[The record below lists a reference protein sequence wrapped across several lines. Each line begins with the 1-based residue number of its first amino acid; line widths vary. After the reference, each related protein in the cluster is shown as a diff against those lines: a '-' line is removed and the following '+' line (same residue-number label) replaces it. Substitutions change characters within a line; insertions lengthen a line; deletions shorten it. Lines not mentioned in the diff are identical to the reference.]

1 MLNAISKN
9 LIASN
14 CIKSRLGNTMKI
26 LLVEDDSLLGE
37 SVVAA
42 LELGGYVVDWV
53 KNGRSAI
60 STLHTPLVYD
70 LVLLDIGLPDISGLD
85 ILKKTRARGLDVPI
99 LILTARDA
107 VADRVAGLDA
117 GADDYVIKPF
127 DMGEVFA
134 RIRSLDRRLKGRP
147 SDELIVGDL
156 VLQPSNHQIFYCG
169 EELALTKN
177 EFNVL
182 QVLIER
188 SGRPVLKT
196 FLEDSL
202 YSWGSEI
209 SSNTVEVYISH
220 LRKKIG
226 KENIKTIHGVG
237 YKMDTK

>member
-1 MLNAISKN
+1 
-9 LIASN
+9 
-14 CIKSRLGNTMKI
+14 MKI
-26 LLVEDDSLLGE
+26 LLVENDLLLGE

-42 LELGGYVVDWV
+42 MQLGGYVIDWV
-53 KNGRSAI
+53 KDGVSAV
-60 STLHTPLVYD
+60 SALQTTLIYD

-85 ILKKTRARGLDVPI
+85 VLKKARSHGLDVPV

-127 DMGEVFA
+127 DMKEVFA

-156 VLQPSNHQIFYCG
+156 VLQPSNHQILYCG
-169 EELALTKN
+169 EELVLTKN

-182 QVLIER
+182 QTLIER
-188 SGRPVLKT
+188 AGRPVLKSY
-196 FLEDSL
+196 LEESL
-202 YSWGSEI
+202 YAWGSEI
-209 SSNTVEVYISH
+209 CSNAVEVYIYR

-226 KENIKTIHGVG
+226 KENIKTIHGIG
-237 YKMDTK
+237 YKMEAK